1 MPQWYHQ
8 MLIISL
14 VGILTGCTPLQLGLG
29 LGKLCT
35 SLVRSAVQSNEL
47 KQYQLECH
55 RMQRI
60 MYPED
65 FLDVGDP
72 LAKAIARL
80 GPPTN
85 KEAGMAE
92 SFYFF
97 PKQRIIDQS
106 GQVLERDLRL
116 AVDGEEKITKIE
128 ILEPAPPEAR
138 GGNPREAT
146 AALGNPA

>member
-8 MLIISL
+8 IMIISL
-14 VGILTGCTPLQLGLG
+14 AGILTGCTPVQLGLG
-29 LGKLCT
+29 VGKLCT
-35 SLVRSAVQSNEL
+35 SLIRSAVQSNEL

-55 RMQRI
+55 RMHRT

-85 KEAGMAE
+85 KEAGMGE
-92 SFYFF
+92 SLYVF
-97 PKQRIIDQS
+97 PKQRIVDQS
-106 GQVLERDLRL
+106 GQVVERDLRV
-116 AVDGEEKITKIE
+116 AVDGEEKITEIE
-128 ILEPAPPEAR
+128 ILEPSPPEAR
-138 GGNPREAT
+138 GENPREAT
-146 AALGNPA
+146 ATLGNPA